1 MTAYNGTVKLT
12 RTPDRS
18 KPHVQSIAAA
28 NDAAMPCAAGW
39 RRFWRTFMEIRFLNG
54 RDDLS
59 DAFFVRDEVF
69 TKEQGFTIPDADA
82 FDAISDHMIVYIDG
96 KPAATGRVYRD
107 EHGAFHI
114 GRIAVLKQYR
124 GRQLGRL
131 LMDRLE
137 AAACEQGAEKI
148 VLGAQLYAVPFYEK
162 CGFTGTGERFFEE
175 FCEHETLVK
184 TVTPFCRT

>member
-1 MTAYNGTVKLT
+1 
-12 RTPDRS
+12 
-18 KPHVQSIAAA
+18 
-28 NDAAMPCAAGW
+28 
-39 RRFWRTFMEIRFLNG
+39 MEIRFLNG

-114 GRIAVLKQYR
+114 GRIAVIKKYR
-124 GRQLGRL
+124 GRQLGR
-131 LMDRLE
+131 MV
-137 AAACEQGAEKI
+137 K
-148 VLGAQLYAVPFYEK
+148 AQLESAAS
-162 CGFTGTGERFFEE
+162 
-175 FCEHETLVK
+175 
-184 TVTPFCRT
+184 

>member
-1 MTAYNGTVKLT
+1 
-12 RTPDRS
+12 
-18 KPHVQSIAAA
+18 
-28 NDAAMPCAAGW
+28 
-39 RRFWRTFMEIRFLNG
+39 MEIRFLNG

-162 CGFTGTGERFFEE
+162 CGFTITHKISNYFLDNYDHPIFEGKVQ
-175 FCEHETLVK
+175 LK
-184 TVTPFCRT
+184 DKIYLRKKLK